1 MERRN
6 LSIPLEERDG
16 EMVYSRCRM
25 FNVNYSQVISEYLF
39 LYIGVLSGREY
50 INDLVRFNVVN
61 QSIEDSSGPVKDSRN
76 IFQDSNW

>member
-25 FNVNYSQVISEYLF
+25 FNVNYSQVINEYLF

-50 INDLVRFNVVN
+50 INDLVRFNVGN